1 MKKYVLAVWLII
13 WKMMTVFVQILG
25 FLRPTKKNVMA
36 TPSSVPA
43 GPKKPPLETKTLDL
57 EWRVSARKEL
67 EDTIQDLGEQFEAEE
82 KKIKDEEEKDTSLYP
97 QTPGHYRAIV
107 CLYILVQVVLGY
119 YALFSLTATVISVGI
134 PVNIGVV
141 VLLLQIFHLANSIR
155 SIEVNDLAGFSFF
168 GRPLHVP
175 KSGPYIV
182 PLWIL
187 KLIKA
192 DRNYKD
198 VRFPGPADKI
208 FRVSEDVQKGREEG
222 GDMPPEGKD
231 LVRPIFVTTGEPRLT
246 KGDKEKLK
254 ESGDWNPLDRQLS
267 VEISY
272 FVRYRPSK
280 DYGGIFRIARNLSAK
295 TEDIDKQIKDLVQEQ
310 SWRDMQS
317 VLTRHTPAT
326 IIENRD
332 LVNEVFRLK
341 LRLAVMRLGIDIDEK
356 GSGLDDLNPSRET
369 NKAQATVAREQFNK
383 LATITKAEAE
393 GESFALVGAGK
404 GRAEQSRLEGLAK
417 GYKKIKDDLEIDGE
431 DVIASETA
439 KASLDK
445 AKAFVV
451 GTSGIKELFGLVAAG
466 KEALSELDTKKG
478 A

>member
-1 MKKYVLAVWLII
+1 MKEYMLVVWSII
-13 WKMMTVFVQILG
+13 QKRLG
-25 FLRPTKKNVMA
+25 FLWSAKKT
-36 TPSSVPA
+36 TPSNIPA
-43 GPKKPPLETKTLDL
+43 DPEPPKGPKKPPMETKTLDL
-57 EWRVSARKEL
+57 EWRVNARQEL
-67 EDTIQDLGEQFEAEE
+67 METIKDLEEQFEAEVE
-82 KKIKDEEEKDTSLYP
+82 EIKKEEETDKSLYP
-97 QTPGHYRAIV
+97 QNPRVYWFMVVG
-107 CLYILVQVVLGY
+107 LYISVQVVLGLY
-119 YALFSLTATVISVGI
+119 GWFSLTATVIPVGI
-134 PVNIGVV
+134 PVNVGVV
-141 VLLLQIFHLANSIR
+141 VLLLQAFHFANSIR
-155 SIEVNDLAGFSFF
+155 SIEVNDLAGFSLL
-168 GRPLHVP
+168 GRPLYVP

-182 PLWIL
+182 PLGIL

-208 FRVSEDVQKGREEG
+208 FRVGEDVQKTREEG
-222 GDMPPEGKD
+222 GDMPPEGKGQ
-231 LVRPIFVTTGEPRLT
+231 VRPIFVTTGEPRLT
-246 KGDKEKLK
+246 DNDKKKLK
-254 ESGDWNPLDRQLS
+254 DSGDINPLDRQLS

-295 TEDIDKQIKDLVQEQ
+295 TEEIDKQIKDLIQEQ

-383 LATITKAEAE
+383 LAAITKAEAE

-417 GYKKIKDDLEIDGE
+417 GYKKIKDDLGIDGE

-451 GTSGIKELFGLVAAG
+451 GTSGVKELFGLVAAG

>member
-1 MKKYVLAVWLII
+1 MFDIKKVYRWLA
-13 WKMMTVFVQILG
+13 
-25 FLRPTKKNVMA
+25 KKNVA
-36 TPSSVPA
+36 TPTAVPA
-43 GPKKPPLETKTLDL
+43 DTKSEGPKKPMMETKTLDL
-57 EWRVSARKEL
+57 EWRKNARQEL
-67 EDTIQDLGEQFEAEE
+67 VDTIKDLEERFKAEEAE
-82 KKIKDEEEKDTSLYP
+82 IKEEGETDKSLYP
-97 QTPGHYRAIV
+97 QAPRFYWLWTVGSYV
-107 CLYILVQVVLGY
+107 SVQVVLGY
-119 YALFSLTATVISVGI
+119 YALFSLTETVIPVGI
-134 PVNIGVV
+134 PVNVGVV
-141 VLLLQIFHLANSIR
+141 VLLLQAFHFANSIR
-155 SIEVNDLAGFSFF
+155 SIEVNDLAGFSFL
-168 GRPLHVP
+168 GRPLYVP

-222 GDMPPEGKD
+222 GDMPPADKPD

-246 KGDKEKLK
+246 DNDKEKLK

-295 TEDIDKQIKDLVQEQ
+295 TEEIDKQIKDLVQEQ
-310 SWRDMQS
+310 SGRDMKAI
-317 VLTRHTPAT
+317 LTRHTSAT

-332 LVNEVFRLK
+332 LINKVFILR
-341 LRLAVMRLGIDIDEK
+341 LRLAVMRLGIDIDK
-356 GSGLDDLNPSRET
+356 DGCGLDDLNPSRET

-404 GRAEQSRLEGLAK
+404 GRAKQSRLEGLAK
-417 GYKKIKDDLEIDGE
+417 GYKKIKEDLGIDGE

-451 GTSGIKELFGLVAAG
+451 GTSGVKELFGLVAAG